1 MASMETRAERY
12 PVTEGAA
19 AQGTAGVAHR
29 RAVVLGAGGVVGT
42 AWMAGLVSGLHGAG
56 VDLAEAD
63 AIVGTSAGAIIGA
76 LLATGQDLH
85 RLATPLQPAPDSDL
99 APAQVD
105 GRRLGEVFTVLGNAG
120 SDPTAARRRVGE
132 LALAADT
139 GPEEAHLARMDA
151 LVGAHPWPDRELLIT
166 AVDVATG
173 EPRVFDLASGAPL
186 SSVVA
191 ASTAFPGVYPPPTIN
206 GRRYMDGGLR
216 SGTSADLAAGARVLV
231 VIEPLADMFP
241 REPLTREL
249 AEAGADVV
257 VTIGPD
263 EETLRA
269 FGPDLH
275 DRAAWV
281 PSYRAGVRQAAEA
294 AQRVRATWHAS
305 AASTETTTGS
315 REATP

>member
-1 MASMETRAERY
+1 MATRGERR
-12 PVTEGAA
+12 PETEGTA
-19 AQGTAGVAHR
+19 AQDTAGVSHG

-63 AIVGTSAGAIIGA
+63 VIVGTSAGSIVGA
-76 LLATGQDLH
+76 LLATGQDLD
-85 RLATPLQPAPDSDL
+85 RLATPLKPADSSL
-99 APAQVD
+99 APPQVD

-120 SDPTAARRRVGE
+120 SNPTAARRRVGE
-132 LALAADT
+132 LALAAET

-151 LVGAHPWPDRELLIT
+151 LVGTDRWPDRELLIT

-173 EPRVFDLASGAPL
+173 EPRVFDRASGAPL

-216 SGTSADLAAGARVLV
+216 SGSNADLAAGARVLV
-231 VIEPLADMFP
+231 VIEPLAHMFP

-257 VTIGPD
+257 VTIAPD
-263 EETLRA
+263 EETVRA

-275 DRAAWV
+275 DRAAWQ
-281 PSYRAGVRQAAEA
+281 PSYRAGLRQAAEA
-294 AQRVRATWHAS
+294 VQRVRATWHAP
-305 AASTETTTGS
+305 AAPTEMTTGP
-315 REATP
+315 REETP